1 MADSAGEIGW
11 TRLSGTRSMEDA
23 LARLRKDATN
33 TPAGEWVVGI
43 DWDEAKWTDR
53 RYPTRVDLDRVS
65 TDHPV
70 VARRID
76 CHMGSVNSL
85 ALERA
90 RDLVG
95 LRGFDVDGSGRPTGI
110 LKEDA
115 FSELHDRFASGPAV
129 IERNLPRIGRM
140 AHRLGIT
147 SIHDVVPM
155 PAWQAYQRAHR
166 RGGLRLRVYAMVPGT
181 ATASLAQTAIQSGLG
196 DEWLRLGAVKVF
208 SDGSLG
214 AFTAALDAPYE
225 GRAKERGMFVHPPS
239 KLRETLETAHRAGLQ
254 TATHAIGDAAVR
266 LVTETLASVAEENPR
281 ETLRHRIEHYELP
294 DEDVLRQTKQAGLVA
309 SCQPNFIGQWSGPGD
324 VYEHR
329 LGSIR
334 MARNNPYRRI
344 ARLGIPL
351 CFGSDGM
358 PYGPL
363 YGIHWAVNGY
373 FEDQRLSPEEA
384 FRAYTAGGAYAS
396 FEEQQKGTLETGKLA
411 DFVVLEGD
419 PFRNPETIDR
429 CRVRET
435 WIGGVRVFPASKSG

>member
-1 MADSAGEIGW
+1 MAREADLVFVGGRVFTAARVRPWAEGMAIRNDRFVAVGTESQVERWTGRQTRRIDLHGRVVVAGFIDAHAHMADSAGEIGW

-23 LARLRKDATN
+23 LARLRKDAAN

-147 SIHDVVPM
+147 SIH
-155 PAWQAYQRAHR
+155 
-166 RGGLRLRVYAMVPGT
+166 
-181 ATASLAQTAIQSGLG
+181 
-196 DEWLRLGAVKVF
+196 E
-208 SDGSLG
+208 
-214 AFTAALDAPYE
+214 
-225 GRAKERGMFVHPPS
+225 
-239 KLRETLETAHRAGLQ
+239 
-254 TATHAIGDAAVR
+254 IGDAAVR
-266 LVTETLASVAEENPR
+266 LVTETLASVEEENPR